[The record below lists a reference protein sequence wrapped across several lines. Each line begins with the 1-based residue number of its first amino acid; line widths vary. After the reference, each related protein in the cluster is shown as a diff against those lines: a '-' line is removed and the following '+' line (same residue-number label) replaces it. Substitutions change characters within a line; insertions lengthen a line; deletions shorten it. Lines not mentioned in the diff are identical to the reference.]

1 VFVINSTQRNDPL
14 TLKMSHVASLEE
26 ELGLELLLRT
36 THFVELTTAEQFS
49 VKSFEQ
55 IVSYYNTLKHK
66 LTI

>member
-1 VFVINSTQRNDPL
+1 
-14 TLKMSHVASLEE
+14 MSHVASLEE